1 MSFTTIASL
10 TGTLAPVFLI
20 VLLGAVL
27 RGVGFLDDRFSS
39 VLNKLVFWVTLPCM
53 IVNTIRMSTIGGD
66 WLDASLVL
74 MAATLVIA
82 AIAWF
87 GAGWMGIP
95 KASRGSFAQTVF
107 RSNNAYVG
115 LPVMT
120 MAFAGRPEQGE
131 ILSLAMLTLAPCLI
145 LYNVLAVLV
154 LTKPDGEG
162 KGLARKSRKIATG
175 ILTNPLILACVIGSV
190 LLFSRL
196 PVPAFLD
203 RTISSLGSTATA
215 MALIA
220 LGASLTRDRLRSAMR
235 NAHVAAFLKLVVCP
249 LVGWAFARLLGLT
262 PEGRFVV
269 LVYLACPSAVASFV
283 MAQAMKG
290 DAVLA
295 GGAVALT
302 TVYSILSLA
311 IVLLFGMP

>member
-1 MSFTTIASL
+1 M
-10 TGTLAPVFLI
+10 APVFLI
-20 VLLGAVL
+20 VLLGAIL
-27 RGVGFLDDRFSS
+27 RGVGFLDDRFST

-53 IVNTIRMSTIGGD
+53 IVNTIRKSTIGGD
-66 WLDASLVL
+66 WMDASLVL
-74 MAATLVIA
+74 MLATLAIA
-82 AIAWF
+82 AVAWF
-87 GAGWMGIP
+87 GARPMGIP
-95 KASRGSFAQTVF
+95 EASKGTFAQTVF

-154 LTKPDGEG
+154 LTKPDSKDESVW
-162 KGLARKSRKIATG
+162 RKSWKIAKG
-175 ILTNPLILACVIGSV
+175 ILSNPLIIACVVGSI
-190 LLFSRL
+190 LLFTHVPL
-196 PVPAFLD
+196 PCFLD

-215 MALIA
+215 MALVA
-220 LGASLTRDRLRSAMR
+220 LGASLTPERLRSAMR
-235 NAHVAAFLKLVVCP
+235 NAHIAAVLKLVVCP
-249 LVGWAFARLLGLT
+249 VLGWLIARAFGLS

-290 DAVLA
+290 DPVLA

-302 TVYSILSLA
+302 TVYSVVSLA
-311 IVLLFGMP
+311 VVLLIGMP